1 MILREES
8 KGKNQTRLHLVIL
21 VPEIVPDCRRVL
33 KLRSL
38 QGKMLILMCLISLL
52 TGNNSIYV
60 CVCVS
65 IKIVKLVWL
74 SISLQFS
81 Q

>member
-60 CVCVS
+60 CVS

-74 SISLQFS
+74 NISLQFS

>member
-1 MILREES
+1 VILREES

-60 CVCVS
+60 CVS

-74 SISLQFS
+74 SVSLQFS

>member
-1 MILREES
+1 MILREEC
-8 KGKNQTRLHLVIL
+8 KGKNQTQLHLVIL

-60 CVCVS
+60 CVS

>member
-1 MILREES
+1 MILREEC
-8 KGKNQTRLHLVIL
+8 KGKNQTQLHLVIL

-60 CVCVS
+60 CVS

-74 SISLQFS
+74 SVSLQFS

>member
-60 CVCVS
+60 CVS

-74 SISLQFS
+74 SVSLQFS